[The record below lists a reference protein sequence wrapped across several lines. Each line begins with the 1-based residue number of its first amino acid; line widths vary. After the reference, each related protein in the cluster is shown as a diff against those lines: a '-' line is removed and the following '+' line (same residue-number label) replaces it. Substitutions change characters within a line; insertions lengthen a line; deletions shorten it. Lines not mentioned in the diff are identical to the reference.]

1 MIRELA
7 PTAAATAAAAAPPL
21 PARRMAYRTAG
32 QTHGPITRLMSPG
45 DLGELVKPFV
55 FLDHFG
61 SESFPGA
68 GFPMHP
74 HSGIATHT
82 TLLEGSTTYRDSTGK
97 SGRLDGGSVEW
108 MQAGGG
114 VWHTGA
120 PIRDQAIRGF
130 QLWVALPAAL
140 ENAPAE
146 SHYVDAETIP
156 GDGPVRVL
164 LGAYGGLKSPIP
176 FDAPMTY
183 LHVRLHD
190 GEAWSFD
197 PPEGHDIAWLAVSVG
212 ALRVGDATVRREM
225 VVFEE
230 GNGRVDLVAEGDTE
244 LVLGSAV
251 KHPHPLVLGT
261 YSVHTSVDAL
271 RRGVA
276 GIRQLAAEGK
286 HV

>member
-1 MIRELA
+1 MIRELTTPA
-7 PTAAATAAAAAPPL
+7 PVQDMPEPRAS
-21 PARRMAYRTAG
+21 RRMAYRNAG
-32 QTHGPITRLMSPG
+32 NTHGPITRLMSPG

-55 FLDHFG
+55 FLDDFRADHFQ
-61 SESFPGA
+61 GA

-82 TLLEGSTTYRDSTGK
+82 TLLRGASTYRDSTGK
-97 SGRLDGGSVEW
+97 AGRLDAQSVEW

-120 PIRDQAIRGF
+120 PLPGEAVRGF
-130 QLWVALPAAL
+130 QLWVALPPEL

-146 SHYVDAETIP
+146 SHYIDASAVP

-164 LGAYGGLKSPIP
+164 LGAYQGMRSPIP
-176 FDAPMTY
+176 FNVPMTY
-183 LHVRLHD
+183 LHVRLRD
-190 GEAWSFD
+190 GETWTFH
-197 PPEGHDIAWLAVSVG
+197 PPDGHDVAWLAVSEG
-212 ALRVGDATVRREM
+212 SLRIGGATVRREM

-230 GNGRVDLVAEGDTE
+230 GSAPVDVHAVGDTE

>member
-1 MIRELA
+1 MIREHTSTSA
-7 PTAAATAAAAAPPL
+7 PAVSTPPR
-21 PARRMAYRTAG
+21 PARGLAYRTAG

-61 SESFPGA
+61 SENFPGG

-82 TLLEGSTTYRDSTGK
+82 TLLQGSTTYRDSTGK

-120 PIRDQAIRGF
+120 PIRGEPIRGF

-146 SHYVDAETIP
+146 SHYIDAPTIP

-183 LHVRLHD
+183 LHVRLRD

-197 PPEGHDIAWLAVSVG
+197 PPEGHDLAWLAVSVG
-212 ALRVGDATVRREM
+212 ALRVADTTVRREM

-230 GNGRVDLVAEGDTE
+230 GDGRVDLVAVGDTE

-251 KHPHPLVLGT
+251 KHPHPLVLGS

-286 HV
+286 NV